1 MLLKAN
7 CKSDYLDY
15 ETAKMYCLFLEEQG
29 LKGWRLPTAVE
40 WEANDDISSHC
51 WFQKSTPEERAI
63 LAKKYEFNQPYMDEL
78 VFQHENRSK
87 ARAMAVRD
95 E

>member
-1 MLLKAN
+1 MLIAN

-40 WEANDDISSHC
+40 WEYTAQLTSVA
-51 WFQKSTPEERAI
+51 WYQKSTQEERAI
-63 LAKKYEFNQPYMDEL
+63 LAKKYRYSQTDMDEL

-87 ARAMAVRD
+87 AIAIAVRD

>member
-1 MLLKAN
+1 MLIAN

-40 WEANDDISSHC
+40 WEANNVISSYS
-51 WFQKSTPEERAI
+51 WFQKSTPKERAI
-63 LAKKYEFNQPYMDEL
+63 LAKKYQFDQPYMDEL

-87 ARAMAVRD
+87 AIAIAVRD
-95 E
+95 K